1 MKPKV
6 KRNAKQELQLQKEK
20 RGKKGEIAVFLLN
33 KYPLVSDTVN
43 QWFHRS
49 FRFII
54 LLFSLNFSF
63 CLHIIPFPLPHR
75 YAKNNPKV
83 NCPEMFPPP
92 AQVIELLTRESE

>member
-54 LLFSLNFSF
+54 LLFSLNFFILPAYYSF
-63 CLHIIPFPLPHR
+63 S
-75 YAKNNPKV
+75 
-83 NCPEMFPPP
+83 PPP
-92 AQVIELLTRESE
+92 PVCQK